1 MATSS
6 YNRQHLAVFAAGHIS
21 GDGNTSQAFGCS
33 LTRIDTGHYGL
44 ILGADVGLVNDESF
58 TRVQVKGTSNNVAAV
73 VDTSNTLKTI
83 HVIDDGGATP
93 ADADIEVAVFRSIV
107 MG

>member
-1 MATSS
+1 MADAS
-6 YNRQHLAVFAAGHIS
+6 YNRQHLAVYAAGHIN
-21 GDGNTSQAFGCS
+21 GAGTSSQSFGCS
-33 LTRIDTGHYGL
+33 LTRINTGHYGL
-44 ILGADVGLVNDESF
+44 ILGDDAGLVNDESF
-58 TRVQVKGTSNNVAAV
+58 TRVQVKGTANNAAIV

-83 HVIDDGGATP
+83 HVKSNADAS